1 MKSLWASER
10 RAVSFQDVW
19 GRGLDF
25 GGAKSNSNVTVNADT
40 ALGLSAVKRSVSL
53 LADTVSSLPLH
64 AYRSTGDTRSKLP
77 TQPQIVAD
85 PSLILSPEEW
95 LQQAMVSLLLYG
107 NGYGV
112 IVTRDRLGI
121 PTSAE
126 WVDPKNVEVNQSSS
140 LAQPTYKIGHTPVD
154 ADDVIHLRAFLKP
167 GSVVGAAP
175 LTMMRETFGLGLAA
189 QKFGAQWF
197 GADAHP
203 TGILTTDGA
212 VTEEAAKTI
221 KERFVAAMRGKREP
235 AVLGAGMKYE
245 QIQVSADESQFLETQ
260 QAIVADVARAFG
272 IPAEMI
278 GGATSGSSV
287 TYANREQSALDFL
300 TFSINPWLVRIER
313 ALSALLPADQFV
325 KFNPDALLR
334 TDTKSRY
341 EAHKIAL
348 ESEFLT
354 LDEVRELEDRPP
366 ADARD
371 DVMTTRELAEALQKI
386 YLSVGT
392 VISQDEARGILNRS
406 GAALP
411 IPGPG
416 TSKENP

>member
-1 MKSLWASER
+1 MKSLWASEQ

-25 GGAKSNSNVTVNADT
+25 GGVRTSSNVTVNADT
-40 ALGLSAVKRSVSL
+40 ALGLSAVQRSVRL
-53 LADTVSSLPLH
+53 LADTVSMLPVH
-64 AYRSTGDTRSKLP
+64 AYRSNGDTRSKLP

-95 LQQAMVSLLLYG
+95 LQQAMVSLLLWG
-107 NGYGV
+107 NAYGV
-112 IVTRDRLGI
+112 VVTRDRLGI
-121 PTSAE
+121 PTGAE
-126 WVDPKNVEVNQSSS
+126 WVDPKNVEVSQTSS
-140 LAQPTYKIGHTPVD
+140 LSRPSYRIGSSPVD
-154 ADDVIHLRAFLKP
+154 ADEVIHIRAFLKP
-167 GSVVGAAP
+167 GSVVGSAP

-221 KERFVAAMRGKREP
+221 KARFMDALRGKREP

-260 QAIVADVARAFG
+260 QAVVADVARAFG

-278 GGATSGSSV
+278 GGSSSGSSV

-313 ALSALLPADQFV
+313 ALSAQLPQGQFV

-341 EAHKIAL
+341 EAHQIAL
-348 ESEFLT
+348 KNHFQT
-354 LDEVRELEDRPP
+354 IDEVRNLEDRPP
-366 ADARD
+366 LDNGEQFPPAN
-371 DVMTTRELAEALQKI
+371 
-386 YLSVGT
+386 G
-392 VISQDEARGILNRS
+392 SQTGDSDQEVDE
-406 GAALP
+406 
-411 IPGPG
+411 
-416 TSKENP
+416 